1 MPEEKQI
8 IEAAAEVV
16 ETGLAPAGELAVTYL
31 PAQITD
37 NIDAIAA
44 FVDSKLELYDGTVID
59 PDDSESLKEARRCM
73 ADLNKLKKPIE
84 DERKRIKRDYEA
96 PLKAFEA
103 RVKAVTGR
111 IDGARADIKRQVDA
125 ADAAFRDNREALLCD
140 EYRAI
145 AGPIADV
152 IPYEALAE
160 DSWLNRSTPERK
172 ALDALADRAEEAL
185 KGYNALQEM
194 NLAHEQQVLQLYC
207 TTLDMTAALQ
217 EESRLADEERRAA
230 EFRAA
235 QEAARMAREQRMAE
249 AFAAERQEQRAETEA
264 DAFAPAEMPPVP
276 WGPQPVPA
284 GEPWRR
290 EAETQPEPEP
300 VLRWML
306 HMEFEGTPALA
317 RRVAD
322 SLRALG
328 ITGATIKHVGGRSDG

>member
-1 MPEEKQI
+1 MTEI
-8 IEAAAEVV
+8 IEATAEVV
-16 ETGLAPAGELAVTYL
+16 ETNVGGGGELAVTYM

-37 NIDAIAA
+37 NLDAISAW
-44 FVDSKLELYDGTVID
+44 VRSQVEPYVGTVID
-59 PDDSESLKEARRCM
+59 PSDGKAVKEGRRFM

-84 DERKRIKRDYEA
+84 DERKRIKREYTK
-96 PLKAFEA
+96 PLAAFEA
-103 RVKAVTGR
+103 RVKAITDE
-111 IDGARADIKRQVDA
+111 IDAARGSIKEQVDA
-125 ADAAFRDNREALLCD
+125 ADEQFRARRQAELED

-152 IPYEALAE
+152 IPYGALAE

-249 AFAAERQEQRAETEA
+249 AFAAERQEQRAETEEG
-264 DAFAPAEMPPVP
+264 AFAPVEMPPVP

-284 GEPWRR
+284 RDPWIPQ
-290 EAETQPEPEP
+290 AGPSEP
-300 VLRWML
+300 VMGWLL
-306 HMEFEGTPALA
+306 HMEFQGTPALA
-317 RRVAD
+317 KQVGQA
-322 SLRALG
+322 LNALG
-328 ITGATIKHVGGRSDG
+328 ITGATIKCTGEVDNG

>member
-152 IPYEALAE
+152 IPYGALAE

-194 NLAHEQQVLQLYC
+194 NLAHGQQVLQLYC

-217 EESRLADEERRAA
+217 EEARRRVPGRPGGRADGEGAAAGRGLRGRAPGAARRDRGGRLRPGGDAARPLGAAARPRRRAVAPGGRAATRARARAALDAAHGVRGHPRARAQGGRLAEGAGHHRRDD
-230 EFRAA
+230 
-235 QEAARMAREQRMAE
+235 QARGREKR
-249 AFAAERQEQRAETEA
+249 
-264 DAFAPAEMPPVP
+264 
-276 WGPQPVPA
+276 
-284 GEPWRR
+284 
-290 EAETQPEPEP
+290 
-300 VLRWML
+300 
-306 HMEFEGTPALA
+306 
-317 RRVAD
+317 
-322 SLRALG
+322 
-328 ITGATIKHVGGRSDG
+328 